1 MHGSNDDRVGRDRG
15 VNTPIE
21 MMALTSLCLVAFLF
35 IGFLGRLHAAGV
47 EVTSVARAA
56 AREASM
62 ATSASSASGVALR
75 VVSGSVLAR
84 RCGST
89 STAMTWQPSSSGTW
103 QGGSVTVVVS
113 CVVRSSALVGMWVPG
128 SRTVTMRDTQPIDWY
143 HQ

>member
-1 MHGSNDDRVGRDRG
+1 MCDAEKRDRG
-15 VNTPIE
+15 VSTPIE
-21 MMALTSLCLVAFLF
+21 MMALTTLCLVAFLF

-62 ATSASSASGVALR
+62 ASSPAVATAAASS
-75 VVSGSVLAR
+75 VVGTSPLVR

-89 STAMTWQPSSSGTW
+89 RTAVSWRPSTSGTW
-103 QGGSVTVVVS
+103 QGGSVTVVVT
-113 CVVRSSALVGMWVPG
+113 CVVRSSALAGLWVPG
-128 SRTVTMRDTQPIDWY
+128 DRTVTMSDTQPVDWY